1 MAVTVSDVEALE
13 SKGWQSLDSTTKQDL
28 LDDAKAE
35 RDTLYSGRVART
47 PILDGDEE
55 VFIKNLTAHKW
66 ELAEGGEAQSESQTG
81 GNTSYN
87 LANAEPREYLTETRF
102 GRTCLEHLDQRQ
114 GIGIVR
120 SY

>member
-1 MAVTVSDVEALE
+1 MTVTVSDVEALE

-66 ELAEGGEAQSESQTG
+66 ELAEGGEAQSEVRPAGIRLTTLRMPNPE
-81 GNTSYN
+81 NTLRK
-87 LANAEPREYLTETRF
+87 LASGERVSNT
-102 GRTCLEHLDQRQ
+102 
-114 GIGIVR
+114 
-120 SY
+120 